1 MKAIT
6 IKYAGPTNTKG
17 SRWIATAEGG
27 AKPHKVTVSYDHA
40 LSSESNAFVA
50 AKTLCDKLGWK
61 GRLAIGQDAKGD
73 YVAVFV
79 EACTTFDV

>member
-27 AKPHKVTVSYDHA
+27 AKAHKVTVSYDYA
-40 LSSESNAFVA
+40 LNSEENAKAA
-50 AKTLCDKLGWK
+50 AKALCAKMNWHGEMTL
-61 GRLAIGQDAKGD
+61 GQDEKGN
-73 YVAVFV
+73 YQAVFITEHTKFSV
-79 EACTTFDV
+79 